1 MGRKRAQVLPIADLG
16 EDSGDRQFVSGLAKG
31 LTLLR
36 FLTKGEVLGTTD
48 LARLSGLPNA
58 SVSRLCYTLTNLG
71 YLEYLPEAGKY
82 RLGDACL
89 SLGYLYMASD
99 LVSHIARPL
108 MTELAAF
115 SRVPICIARRHE
127 LSMRYIAR
135 ESTDDQLSLRLEVGS
150 VVPIERTAMGHAY
163 LAGLDDEKRQEMLD
177 QLGSKV
183 PDMDSFRRQ
192 IDDNINLFSKKGFC
206 IANRMW
212 MKHIRAVAVPLRM
225 RDSGN
230 VVAFNC
236 GGIADYLE
244 PAFLMNEVGPR
255 LVALVREV
263 EKILESQ
270 SQPPSQIETFQS
282 ELQEELIPKSQ
293 TVAKKQTVA
302 RKQVAKDQL

>member
-1 MGRKRAQVLPIADLG
+1 MPIADLG
-16 EDSGDRQFVSGLAKG
+16 DDSGDRQFVAGLAKG
-31 LTLLR
+31 LSLLR

-71 YLEYLPEAGKY
+71 YVEYLPEAGKY

-99 LVSHIARPL
+99 LVSHVARPL

-115 SRVPICIARRHE
+115 SGVPVCIARRHE

-135 ESTDDQLSLRLEVGS
+135 ESTDDQLSLRFGVGS

-163 LAGLDDEKRQEMLD
+163 LAGLDEEKRQEMLD

-192 IDDNINLFSKKGFC
+192 IDDNINLFHKKGFC
-206 IANRMW
+206 IADRMR
-212 MKHIRAVAVPLRM
+212 MKHVRAVAAPLRM
-225 RDSGN
+225 PASGS

-236 GGIADYLE
+236 GGIADYLDLT
-244 PAFLMNEVGPR
+244 FLMNEVGPR
-255 LVALVREV
+255 LATLVREV
-263 EKILESQ
+263 ERILESQ
-270 SQPPSQIETFQS
+270 SPPPSQTE
-282 ELQEELIPKSQ
+282 
-293 TVAKKQTVA
+293 
-302 RKQVAKDQL
+302 R